1 MKHIL
6 ILIMTIVVC
15 ISCSTSP
22 MPQPEGNPQIAPP
35 FIEITPEMENLLK
48 EADEDPVGQEYDKII
63 HMCTG
68 MFEYYGTAVKTYC
81 ILRNFYAMNNVDRL
95 YIEDMVTDDEFR
107 DCHAEEF
114 YFPEY
119 KTFWY
124 SDVWDCLKEGDT
136 NDD

>member
-1 MKHIL
+1 MKHIFIL
-6 ILIMTIVVC
+6 ILTIVACV
-15 ISCSTSP
+15 SCATNP
-22 MPQPEGNPQIAPP
+22 VNQGNVEIAPP
-35 FIEITPEMENLLK
+35 QVELTPELEQLLK
-48 EADEDPVGQEYDKII
+48 EADQDPVGEEYDKII
-63 HMCTG
+63 HMCRS
-68 MFEYYGTAVKTYC
+68 MFEHYGTGVTTFC

-124 SDVWDCLKEGDT
+124 SDVWECLKEKEES
-136 NDD
+136 DD